1 MKKYFGVFK
10 IVGFSFFG
18 AFLAFWTF
26 MHYFFKPHENS
37 LVEMTNSNPMGYQ
50 LTNFQMPSNPPVNFV
65 EAADNSVNSVV
76 HIQTI
81 TKKTGRVTYDPFQ
94 DFFFGNPY
102 QKLPDQQI
110 TGSGSGVIINPEGY
124 IVTNNHVIN
133 NATEIEVTLND
144 KRTFKAD
151 LVGTD
156 PSTDLAVIK
165 IKAEDLVAIK
175 YGDSDFLK
183 VGEWV
188 VAVGNPFNLTSTV
201 TAGIVSAKG
210 RNINILKEEYAIE
223 SFIQTDAAVN
233 PGNSGGALVN
243 TNGELVGINTAIA
256 SNTGS
261 YTGYSFA
268 VPVNLV
274 KKVVTDLVQFGMV
287 QRGLLGV
294 KIGNITQEKAKEL
307 GLKDLKGVLVA
318 DVIKNGAADDA
329 GLKSNDVI
337 TKVGLIQVSSTSE
350 LQEQVSRFRPGDA
363 VNITL
368 IRDGKEM
375 SKKVVLKNTE
385 GTTAIVDKD
394 DWVLGAKLEWLQDKE
409 LKELNIKQGVKVA
422 KLQTGVLLR
431 EGIKEGFV
439 ITQINHKL
447 VQSLEQVNSFLSKHK
462 GGILIEGVYPNGSRA
477 YYGFGL

>member
-1 MKKYFGVFK
+1 MKKYSQVLK
-10 IVGFSFFG
+10 ILVFSFAG

-26 MHYFFKPHENS
+26 MEFAFKSNEKTV
-37 LVEMTNSNPMGYQ
+37 LEMTNSNFPEYQ
-50 LTNFQMPSNPPVNFV
+50 LTNFQMPSNPPINFV
-65 EAADNSVNSVV
+65 EAAENSVNSVV
-76 HIQTI
+76 HIHTI

-110 TGSGSGVIINPEGY
+110 TGSGSGVIINTEGY

-133 NATEIEVTLND
+133 QATEIEVTLND
-144 KRTFKAD
+144 KRTFKAE
-151 LVGTD
+151 LIGTD
-156 PSTDLAVIK
+156 PSTDIAVIK
-165 IKAEDLVAIK
+165 ITAEDLVAIK

-243 TNGELVGINTAIA
+243 TQGELVGINTAIA

-274 KKVVTDLVQFGMV
+274 KKVVSDLVQFGMV

-294 KIGNITQEKAKEL
+294 KISNLNQEKAKEL

-318 DVIKNGAADDA
+318 DVIKKGAAEEA
-329 GLKSNDVI
+329 GLKANDVI
-337 TKVGLIQVSSTSE
+337 IKVGMINVSATSE
-350 LQEQVSRFRPGDA
+350 LQEQVSRFRPGDV
-363 VNITL
+363 VNVTL
-368 IRDGKEM
+368 IREGKELV
-375 SKKVVLKNTE
+375 KKVTLKNSE
-385 GTTAIVDKD
+385 GTTAIIDRE
-394 DWVLGAKLEWLQDKE
+394 DWVLGAKLEWLDEKE
-409 LKELNIKQGVKVA
+409 LKGLNIKQGVKVA
-422 KLQTGVLLR
+422 KLQSGILLK

-439 ITQINHKL
+439 ITQINHKP
-447 VQSLEQVNSFLSKHK
+447 VQSLEQVNTFLNKHK
-462 GGILIEGVYPNGSRA
+462 GGVLLEGLYPNGSRA